1 MISPDVGIVRTID
14 RAELTATGDAALEFF
29 RRLVPNRFLE
39 RIGAT
44 GDENHA
50 GDAESD
56 REGLQAPTIIGKVPS
71 DK

>member
-1 MISPDVGIVRTID
+1 MISPDVRIVRAIHG
-14 RAELTATGDAALEFF
+14 AELALPRDPALEFF
-29 RRLVPNRFLE
+29 RRLFRERFFK

-44 GDENHA
+44 GDENRA

-56 REGLQAPTIIGKVPS
+56 GEGLQAPTIIGKVTS